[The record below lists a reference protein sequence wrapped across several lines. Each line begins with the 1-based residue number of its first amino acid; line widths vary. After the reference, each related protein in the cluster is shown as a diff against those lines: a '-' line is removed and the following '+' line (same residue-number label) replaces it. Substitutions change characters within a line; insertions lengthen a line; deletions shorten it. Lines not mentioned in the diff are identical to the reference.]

1 LRKPDNPA
9 SRTSTLERT
18 MSRRRHILVALTP
31 ITGHVR
37 PALPLVR
44 ALVAEGHDVVVYTG
58 TKFGPAIRAAGAT
71 AAPVVRGRD
80 LDDAQVDDW
89 AKANGAPRPGVK
101 RLQWDVLHHFVE
113 PVPGQLADLAA
124 IVAET
129 RPDVL
134 VVDNACIAGA
144 LAARVHAIPCLL
156 FSVTPLA
163 ISSKDTAPFGTG
175 LQPPRTRLA
184 AARYAALRWLTRHVV
199 FRRAQRAA
207 REVVRGTGLT
217 PPRGFFM
224 DWVQT
229 FAHRVLHTSVPS
241 MEYPRSDLPGNVE
254 LVGPFLPAGDDAE
267 LPAWWPDVLAA
278 NRAGTPVVLVTQ
290 GTLALDPDRL
300 LWPAIEALADEDLLV
315 VATTASSDPH
325 RVLPVGRPQN
335 LRTAH
340 FVPFDRL
347 LPYVD
352 VMVTNGGFGG
362 VQQALAAGVPLVVA
376 GRSEDKA
383 EVGARVLW
391 SGTGVVLPTDRRTD
405 ATTAQA
411 VGEGVARVLDDP
423 RYRGRAR
430 ELAAEYA
437 QYDGVARAVDVV
449 DELLASVA

>member
-1 LRKPDNPA
+1 
-9 SRTSTLERT
+9 
-18 MSRRRHILVALTP
+18 MSPRRHILVALTP

-44 ALVAEGHDVVVYTG
+44 ALVDRGHDVVVYTG
-58 TKFGPAIRAAGAT
+58 STFAASIRAAGAT

-80 LDDAQVDDW
+80 VDDDQ
-89 AKANGAPRPGVK
+89 ATGRAMADGGRRPGVK
-101 RLQWDVLHHFVE
+101 RLPWDVLHRFVE

-124 IVAET
+124 IVADT
-129 RPDVL
+129 RPDVV

-144 LAARVHAIPCLL
+144 LAARLHGIPCLL

-175 LQPPRTRLA
+175 LQPARTRLA
-184 AARYAALRWLTRHVV
+184 AARYVALRWLTRHVV

-207 REVVRGTGLT
+207 RAVVRDQGLT
-217 PPRGFFM
+217 PPSGFFM

-229 FAHRVLHTSVPS
+229 FASRVLHTSVPS
-241 MEYPRSDLPGNVE
+241 LEYPRSDLPDNVE
-254 LVGPFLPAGDDAE
+254 LVGPFLPTPDDSE
-267 LPAWWPDVLAA
+267 LPGWWPDVVAA
-278 NRAGTPVVLVTQ
+278 HDNRTPVVLVTQ

-300 LWPAIEALADEDLLV
+300 LWPAIEALAGEDVLV
-315 VATTASSDPH
+315 VATTAASDP
-325 RVLPVGRPQN
+325 RQVLPVGRPDN
-335 LRTAH
+335 LRTAR
-340 FVPFDRL
+340 FVPFERL
-347 LPYVD
+347 LPLVD

-376 GRSEDKA
+376 GRSQDKA
-383 EVGARVLW
+383 EVAARVLW

-423 RYRGRAR
+423 RYRGRAQ

-437 QYDGVARAVDVV
+437 RYDGVARAVDVV
-449 DELLASVA
+449 DELASAA